1 MPPGR
6 LAASGRCWPTSAPSP
21 SRRSRSSRSRTVDPT
36 PPSRL
41 RRRPRLDL
49 SSELTPA
56 EAIANFPA
64 ADIAALRTI
73 TQDTLDLVVSGD
85 QGGAR
90 TRITD
95 LETAW
100 DDAQPT
106 LEPLDETAWTF
117 LDSEID
123 DVLSAVRAG
132 NPDPAAEQ
140 EALTALNTSL
150 AG

>member
-1 MPPGR
+1 M
-6 LAASGRCWPTSAPSP
+6 
-21 SRRSRSSRSRTVDPT
+21 
-36 PPSRL
+36 
-41 RRRPRLDL
+41 
-49 SSELTPA
+49 
-56 EAIANFPA
+56 
-64 ADIAALRTI
+64 
-73 TQDTLDLVVSGD
+73 
-85 QGGAR
+85 

-132 NPDPAAEQ
+132 NPDTGSRARSTDRAEHLARRMSTAAYPTPAPMTATRRAAYGAGRWASRPKAERC
-140 EALTALNTSL
+140 
-150 AG
+150 